1 MIDFDIPKQ
10 KSSIIKVIGVGGGG
24 GNAVNHMFGQKI
36 ENVDFII
43 CNTDAQALDNSAIPN
58 RIQLGPHLTQ
68 GLGAGANPSI
78 GRQATEESLEEI
90 KRILEVN
97 TKMAF
102 VCAGMGGGTGTGGAP
117 IIAKICQD
125 LGILTVGIVTTPFSF
140 EGPRR
145 RGQAENGIKELEP
158 HVDTLLVISNDKL
171 RMQHKN
177 LKMREA
183 FGKAD
188 DVLSTAAKCITDI
201 INSNGQ
207 INVDFA
213 DVCTVMRKGGVA
225 ILGSAVAEGDD
236 RAQNAIEDAINSP
249 LLNDNDI
256 SGAKWILL
264 NINTSEGELECGTD
278 EFELINDFVREKAGE
293 NTDVIVGMGIDESL
307 GKGLAVTLIATGFE
321 HKDPFDK
328 NVQKKVADK
337 DKELYVLNI
346 QENTVAAEAKPVTPA
361 ELSGTTAV
369 PAAPAPAPAPATH
382 VTTEQTA
389 GSREQTEI
397 ERLTPRLVEDAPAQ
411 TPVYNNNE
419 PAVPAEPEQEAQAV
433 HFTLQAEE
441 TPTPAPASMQNHQPV
456 PEVTQQPVASQPEI
470 QVQQA
475 PAPVQA
481 PELAFGYT
489 EKTNESASHPQTTAA
504 STPSNVP
511 GFLNKPSNIY
521 APEPPRA
528 QVTTQPPVQQQAP
541 AQSQHAYV
549 QRPEPQMPAQ
559 QNQPSQQPAQPGAV
573 QTTYSQ
579 APTQPAQSQ
588 PTYSERAQQQVQPQP
603 AQGQRPVLN
612 SIPDLQ
618 QEEEEMQIVYK
629 ETTPQ
634 PAANPYATAALGGQ
648 QDLSEEEIKRKK
660 AEERIQKLRNLS
672 YNVQSGDPNGDFDA
686 VPAYVRRNLEMLG
699 GAESSTAENYYS
711 KYTVNKDDKDGAN
724 ISSLNA
730 FLEGKKPD

>member
-117 IIAKICQD
+117 IIAKICQELD
-125 LGILTVGIVTTPFSF
+125 ILTVGIVTTPFSF

-145 RGQAENGIKELEP
+145 RQQAENGIKELEP

-225 ILGSAVAEGDD
+225 ILGSAAADGED
-236 RAQNAIEDAINSP
+236 RAQVAIEEAINSP

-264 NINTSEGELECGTD
+264 NINTSEGEFECGTD
-278 EFELINDFVREKAGE
+278 EFELINDFVRLKAGD
-293 NTDVIVGMGIDESL
+293 NSDVIVGMGIDESL
-307 GKGLAVTLIATGFE
+307 GNELSVTLIATGFE

-328 NVQKKVADK
+328 NVVASVAEK
-337 DKELYVLNI
+337 DKVVFTLEMPDPNQPKEKPVVAEQPQAEPQKQSQPQI
-346 QENTVAAEAKPVTPA
+346 QPLTQPVAEQATEPVQQVKSEPVPNEQQSLEPTLSESAQQQPTPAAPQQDPTLPLQEEKPQVIHFNLEPENTTPA
-361 ELSGTTAV
+361 EQPQMTQAPEPVNQPVQSAQNTQPIQQAAPEEASQMTYHEKEESETES
-369 PAAPAPAPAPATH
+369 PAPNTSAPAP
-382 VTTEQTA
+382 
-389 GSREQTEI
+389 G
-397 ERLTPRLVEDAPAQ
+397 
-411 TPVYNNNE
+411 
-419 PAVPAEPEQEAQAV
+419 
-433 HFTLQAEE
+433 
-441 TPTPAPASMQNHQPV
+441 
-456 PEVTQQPVASQPEI
+456 
-470 QVQQA
+470 
-475 PAPVQA
+475 
-481 PELAFGYT
+481 
-489 EKTNESASHPQTTAA
+489 
-504 STPSNVP
+504 
-511 GFLNKPSNIY
+511 GFLNKPANIY
-521 APEPPRA
+521 ASQPEQPKEQRPQRTYVQQPTQQPVQQPA
-528 QVTTQPPVQQQAP
+528 QQQPVQQPAQQPVQQPVAQTPATQPAAPQPQVEPQTQSQAPAPEAKPAMRSIPNIQEEEEQMEIIYKEEPKAEVTTQPNGIGASNAP
-541 AQSQHAYV
+541 
-549 QRPEPQMPAQ
+549 E
-559 QNQPSQQPAQPGAV
+559 
-573 QTTYSQ
+573 
-579 APTQPAQSQ
+579 
-588 PTYSERAQQQVQPQP
+588 
-603 AQGQRPVLN
+603 
-612 SIPDLQ
+612 DL
-618 QEEEEMQIVYK
+618 
-629 ETTPQ
+629 T
-634 PAANPYATAALGGQ
+634 
-648 QDLSEEEIKRKK
+648 EEEIKRKK

-672 YNVQSGDPNGDFDA
+672 YNIQNNDPNSEFDA

-699 GAESSTAENYYS
+699 GAESSSAENYYS
-711 KYTVNKDDKDGAN
+711 KYTVNKDDNDKTN

>member
-43 CNTDAQALDNSAIPN
+43 CNTDAQALENSAIPN

-225 ILGSAVAEGDD
+225 ILGSAIAEGDD
-236 RAQNAIEDAINSP
+236 RAKTAIEDAINSP

-264 NINTSEGELECGTD
+264 NINTSEGEFECGTD
-278 EFELINDFVREKAGE
+278 EFELINDFVREKAGDE
-293 NTDVIVGMGIDESL
+293 TDVIVGMGIDESL

-328 NVQKKVADK
+328 NVQKKIADK
-337 DKELYVLNI
+337 DKELYTLNL
-346 QENTVAAEAKPVTPA
+346 QENAVPAEAKPVTPA
-361 ELSGTTAV
+361 ELVASAAPVAAQPQPQVAAPKEPAAV
-369 PAAPAPAPAPATH
+369 P
-382 VTTEQTA
+382 
-389 GSREQTEI
+389 SKEQTES
-397 ERLTPRLVEDAPAQ
+397 ERLAPRLMEEEAPVTNTASAPQAQSAQPVNPAANRQETAETIHFTLDTEEQSTPDQQVRQQQPAAAYQQSAQSQTQTQPQ
-411 TPVYNNNE
+411 TPV
-419 PAVPAEPEQEAQAV
+419 
-433 HFTLQAEE
+433 
-441 TPTPAPASMQNHQPV
+441 
-456 PEVTQQPVASQPEI
+456 
-470 QVQQA
+470 QVQQPQ
-475 PAPVQA
+475 PAPVA
-481 PELAFGYT
+481 PELEFGYT
-489 EKTNESASHPQTTAA
+489 EKTSATEQTQPAPA
-504 STPSNVP
+504 VEPAQVP
-511 GFLNKPSNIY
+511 GFLNKPANIY
-521 APEPPRA
+521 AAE
-528 QVTTQPPVQQQAP
+528 QPKAAQQQP
-541 AQSQHAYV
+541 QSHQPQHAFV
-549 QRPEPQMPAQ
+549 QRPPAEQPSQPVQSPNYQ
-559 QNQPSQQPAQPGAV
+559 QAATQPASQQPAQ
-573 QTTYSQ
+573 Q
-579 APTQPAQSQ
+579 QPLSRPVA
-588 PTYSERAQQQVQPQP
+588 
-603 AQGQRPVLN
+603 QRPVMN
-612 SIPDLQ
+612 SIPNLQ

-629 ETTPQ
+629 ETPQ
-634 PAANPYATAALGGQ
+634 QPQVPNPYANAALGGQ
-648 QDLSEEEIKRKK
+648 QDLSEEEMKRKK

-672 YNVQSGDPNGDFDA
+672 YNVQNGDPSGDFDA

-699 GAESSTAENYYS
+699 GAQSSAAENYYS
-711 KYTVNKDDKDGAN
+711 KYTVNKDDKEGAN

>member
-24 GNAVNHMFGQKI
+24 GNAVNHMYSQKI

-43 CNTDAQALDNSAIPN
+43 CNTDAQALENSAIPN

-68 GLGAGANPSI
+68 GLGAGANPSV

-117 IIAKICQD
+117 IIAKICQELD
-125 LGILTVGIVTTPFSF
+125 ILTVGIVTTPFNF

-145 RGQAENGIKELEP
+145 RQQAENGIKELEP

-225 ILGSAVAEGDD
+225 ILGSATAEGEQ
-236 RAQNAIEDAINSP
+236 RAKTAIEDAINSP

-264 NINTSEGELECGTD
+264 NINTSEGEFECGTD
-278 EFELINDFVREKAGE
+278 EFELINDFVRQKAGD
-293 NTDVIVGMGIDESL
+293 NSDVIVGMGIDESL

-328 NVQKKVADK
+328 DVTASVAQK
-337 DKELYVLNI
+337 DKVLFTLEMPENGVQPQKAAPTPQPQVQQPVEQPAIFAQTPVEAPVAPLSEEQSLEPRLAEPVSEITPVPTPTSTQQLNI
-346 QENTVAAEAKPVTPA
+346 QEEPA
-361 ELSGTTAV
+361 EV
-369 PAAPAPAPAPATH
+369 
-382 VTTEQTA
+382 
-389 GSREQTEI
+389 
-397 ERLTPRLVEDAPAQ
+397 
-411 TPVYNNNE
+411 
-419 PAVPAEPEQEAQAV
+419 V
-433 HFTLQAEE
+433 HFTLG
-441 TPTPAPASMQNHQPV
+441 
-456 PEVTQQPVASQPEI
+456 QQPAQ
-470 QVQQA
+470 QNQA
-475 PAPVQA
+475 PAPQPQPQQMVAQTPPT
-481 PELAFGYT
+481 PESVTPEPQMTYH
-489 EKTNESASHPQTTAA
+489 EREEPASNNDA
-504 STPSNVP
+504 STQH
-511 GFLNKPSNIY
+511 GFLNKPANIY
-521 APEPPRA
+521 AA
-528 QVTTQPPVQQQAP
+528 QPQRPQPQPQVQPQNTYIQPPVQQAP
-541 AQSQHAYV
+541 
-549 QRPEPQMPAQ
+549 
-559 QNQPSQQPAQPGAV
+559 
-573 QTTYSQ
+573 
-579 APTQPAQSQ
+579 
-588 PTYSERAQQQVQPQP
+588 VQPQVP
-603 AQGQRPVLN
+603 QQAPQPIAQPVAPTRVNPVIN
-612 SIPDLQ
+612 SIPNIHE
-618 QEEEEMQIVYK
+618 EEEEMQIVYK
-629 ETTPQ
+629 EEPKVN
-634 PAANPYATAALGGQ
+634 PAANHADLGGQ
-648 QDLSEEEIKRKK
+648 EDLTEEEIKRRK

-672 YNVQSGDPNGDFDA
+672 YNIQNNDPSSEFDA

-699 GAESSTAENYYS
+699 GAESTAAENYYS
-711 KYTVNKDDKDGAN
+711 KYTVNKDDHDKTN

>member
-125 LGILTVGIVTTPFSF
+125 LDILTVGIVTTPFSF

-145 RGQAENGIKELEP
+145 RQQAENGIKELEP
-158 HVDTLLVISNDKL
+158 QVDTLLVISNDKL

-225 ILGSAVAEGDD
+225 ILGSAAAEGEN
-236 RAQNAIEDAINSP
+236 RAQTAIEDAINSP

-264 NINTSEGELECGTD
+264 NINTSEGEFECGTD
-278 EFELINDFVREKAGE
+278 EFELINDFVRQKAGD
-293 NTDVIVGMGIDESL
+293 NSDVIVGMGIDESL
-307 GKGLAVTLIATGFE
+307 GNELSVTLIATGFE

-328 NVQKKVADK
+328 NVVASVAEK
-337 DKELYVLNI
+337 DKVVFTLDMPDPSQPKEKPVI
-346 QENTVAAEAKPVTPA
+346 AENTTPQTKQPEPQQQTQTQPLTAPVAQKAPVTEEPAKPTTTPVSDEHQSLEPTLSESASRPAEAPQPSPA
-361 ELSGTTAV
+361 PSGQEEASQV
-369 PAAPAPAPAPATH
+369 IHFNLEPENPAPAEQQSAQQQPA
-382 VTTEQTA
+382 
-389 GSREQTEI
+389 
-397 ERLTPRLVEDAPAQ
+397 
-411 TPVYNNNE
+411 
-419 PAVPAEPEQEAQAV
+419 
-433 HFTLQAEE
+433 
-441 TPTPAPASMQNHQPV
+441 
-456 PEVTQQPVASQPEI
+456 QQPVAQTPTPPP
-470 QVQQA
+470 A
-475 PAPVQA
+475 PAQSEEPQMT
-481 PELAFGYT
+481 YH
-489 EKTNESASHPQTTAA
+489 EKEEIETPTTNTAESVAG
-504 STPSNVP
+504 
-511 GFLNKPSNIY
+511 GFLNKPANIY
-521 APEPPRA
+521 ASQPAPAKEQKPQRTYVQQPA
-528 QVTTQPPVQQQAP
+528 QQRPQQQQPVQQPVQQPAQQPVQQQP
-541 AQSQHAYV
+541 T
-549 QRPEPQMPAQ
+549 
-559 QNQPSQQPAQPGAV
+559 QQPAQQPVA
-573 QTTYSQ
+573 QT
-579 APTQPAQSQ
+579 PPAQPSV
-588 PTYSERAQQQVQPQP
+588 PQPQSPVPESKP
-603 AQGQRPVLN
+603 AMR
-612 SIPDLQ
+612 SIPNIQ
-618 QEEEEMQIVYK
+618 QEEEEQMEIIYK
-629 ETTPQ
+629 EEPKAAAAAPAQ
-634 PAANPYATAALGGQ
+634 PNGIGDMNAPE
-648 QDLSEEEIKRKK
+648 DLTEEEIKRKK

-672 YNVQSGDPNGDFDA
+672 YNIQNNEPNSEFDA

-699 GAESSTAENYYS
+699 GAESSSAEDYYS
-711 KYTVNKDDKDGAN
+711 KYTVNKDDNDKAN

>member
-43 CNTDAQALDNSAIPN
+43 CNTDAQALENSAIPN

-145 RGQAENGIKELEP
+145 RGQAESGIKELEP

-225 ILGSAVAEGDD
+225 ILGSAVAEGDS
-236 RAQNAIEDAINSP
+236 RAQTAIEDAINSP
-249 LLNDNDI
+249 LLNDSDI

-264 NINTSEGELECGTD
+264 NINTSEGDFECGTD
-278 EFELINDFVREKAGE
+278 EFELINDFVRQKAGDE
-293 NTDVIVGMGIDESL
+293 TDVIVGMGIDETL

-321 HKDPFDK
+321 HKNPFDK
-328 NVQKKVADK
+328 DVTKKVAEK
-337 DKELYVLNI
+337 DKVLFTLDM
-346 QENTVAAEAKPVTPA
+346 QEKPQPVAKPIAAAAPEPAQQTAQQATPA
-361 ELSGTTAV
+361 EQQQQ
-369 PAAPAPAPAPATH
+369 PAPQAAAQAH
-382 VTTEQTA
+382 QSESEA
-389 GSREQTEI
+389 
-397 ERLTPRLVEDAPAQ
+397 LTPRLVEEQAPAEKQPVAEPQQISEETSQVVHFTLESEPKAEQQPPAVQAAPTPAPLEHATTTAAQ
-411 TPVYNNNE
+411 TPV
-419 PAVPAEPEQEAQAV
+419 
-433 HFTLQAEE
+433 
-441 TPTPAPASMQNHQPV
+441 QP
-456 PEVTQQPVASQPEI
+456 
-470 QVQQA
+470 QQA
-475 PAPVQA
+475 QPAQA
-481 PELAFGYT
+481 PELQFGYS
-489 EKTNESASHPQTTAA
+489 EKEAPNSEEAQPAA
-504 STPSNVP
+504 QVP
-511 GFLNKPSNIY
+511 GFLNKPANIY
-521 APEPPRA
+521 AQQASKPQHAYVQQPAQPEPQPA
-528 QVTTQPPVQQQAP
+528 QQQRPQQASQPPVQQP
-541 AQSQHAYV
+541 A
-549 QRPEPQMPAQ
+549 
-559 QNQPSQQPAQPGAV
+559 
-573 QTTYSQ
+573 
-579 APTQPAQSQ
+579 
-588 PTYSERAQQQVQPQP
+588 AQQQYPQQQPVQ
-603 AQGQRPVLN
+603 QRPAMN
-612 SIPDLQ
+612 SIPNLQ
-618 QEEEEMQIVYK
+618 QEEEMQIVYK
-629 ETTPQ
+629 EAPQ
-634 PAANPYATAALGGQ
+634 PVAGPNHPGALGGD
-648 QDLSEEEIKRKK
+648 QDLSEEELKRRK

-672 YNVQSGDPNGDFDA
+672 YNVQSGDPNGEFDA

-699 GAESSTAENYYS
+699 GAESSAAENYYS
-711 KYTVNKDDKDGAN
+711 KYTVNKDEKEGSS

>member
-43 CNTDAQALDNSAIPN
+43 CNTDAQALENSAIPN

-145 RGQAENGIKELEP
+145 RGQAESGIKELEP

-225 ILGSAVAEGDD
+225 ILGSAVAEGDA
-236 RAQNAIEDAINSP
+236 RAQTAIEDAINSP
-249 LLNDNDI
+249 LLNDSDI

-264 NINTSEGELECGTD
+264 NINTSEGEFECGTD
-278 EFELINDFVREKAGE
+278 EFELINDFVREKAGDE
-293 NTDVIVGMGIDESL
+293 TDVIVGMGIDETL
-307 GKGLAVTLIATGFE
+307 GKGLSVTLIATGFE
-321 HKDPFDK
+321 HKNPFDK
-328 NVQKKVADK
+328 DATKKVADK
-337 DKELYVLNI
+337 DKVLFTLDM
-346 QENTVAAEAKPVTPA
+346 QEKPQPVAKPIA
-361 ELSGTTAV
+361 AV
-369 PAAPAPAPAPATH
+369 PAAEPQ
-382 VTTEQTA
+382 VTAQAAGQPQTA
-389 GSREQTEI
+389 AQPAAAAVQQTES
-397 ERLTPRLVEDAPAQ
+397 ESLTPRLVENQEPLQAVAPTTQ
-411 TPVYNNNE
+411 HKQPEPVSE
-419 PAVPAEPEQEAQAV
+419 QAPEVV
-433 HFTLQAEE
+433 HFTLDAEPQQQTAVTQPAQPSE
-441 TPTPAPASMQNHQPV
+441 NKASVDTPTPTPQVHVQ
-456 PEVTQQPVASQPEI
+456 EQQST
-470 QVQQA
+470 
-475 PAPVQA
+475 QA
-481 PELAFGYT
+481 PELEFGYS
-489 EKTNESASHPQTTAA
+489 EKETTATNDQQEA
-504 STPSNVP
+504 TQVP
-511 GFLNKPSNIY
+511 GFLNKPANIY
-521 APEPPRA
+521 APQPAKPQHAFVQQPKPVEQPQASA
-528 QVTTQPPVQQQAP
+528 QQPVPQRPAASQPQQQPVQKRP
-541 AQSQHAYV
+541 A
-549 QRPEPQMPAQ
+549 M
-559 QNQPSQQPAQPGAV
+559 N
-573 QTTYSQ
+573 T
-579 APTQPAQSQ
+579 
-588 PTYSERAQQQVQPQP
+588 
-603 AQGQRPVLN
+603 
-612 SIPDLQ
+612 IPNLQ

-629 ETTPQ
+629 AAPQ
-634 PAANPYATAALGGQ
+634 PVTYPAQPVGGALGGD
-648 QDLSEEEIKRKK
+648 QDLSEEEMKKRK

-711 KYTVNKDDKDGAN
+711 KYTVNKDEKEGTN